1 MATKTI
7 DDIQPKAVMSPNE
20 QGRWGS
26 LPPDEQLVLGSVPH
40 AVRYSFPLL
49 SKLLILLGAE
59 VPLRGAKILLF
70 INNLASG

>member
-7 DDIQPKAVMSPNE
+7 DDIQPKAVMSPTE

-40 AVRYSFPLL
+40 AVRARCVEIRWERLAEKAMQACATKFFPT
-49 SKLLILLGAE
+49 
-59 VPLRGAKILLF
+59 F
-70 INNLASG
+70 I